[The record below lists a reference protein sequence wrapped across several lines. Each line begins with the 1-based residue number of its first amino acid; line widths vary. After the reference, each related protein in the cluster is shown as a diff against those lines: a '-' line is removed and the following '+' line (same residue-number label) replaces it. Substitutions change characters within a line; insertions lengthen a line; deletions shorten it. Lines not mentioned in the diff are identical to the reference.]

1 MQKLSIKDLS
11 LRDKRVFVRV
21 DFNVPLSEEG
31 RVTDD
36 TRIRE
41 TLPTLEYAIRNR
53 AKLILAS
60 HLGRPKG
67 KPNPKM
73 SLKPVAERLRMLL
86 DTVLESDCNV
96 GFSPDCIGM
105 EAEELSTRL
114 ESGQTLLLENLRFH
128 PEEEAND
135 ESFARALAKL
145 ADYYVNDAF
154 GSAHRA
160 HASTAGI
167 TKFVEKSAA
176 GFLMQKEL
184 DNMGHLLQD
193 PARPFIAILG
203 GAKVSDKIGVIKNLM
218 SKVDV
223 LLIGGAMAYTF
234 QKAQGRDVGKS
245 LVEDDKIDLASD
257 LLHEANERGVRLMLP
272 VDDIVAMKIEND
284 IPTRI
289 VEAEQPIPEGFM
301 GLDIGPKTIKL
312 YAEEIANASTIV
324 WNGPMGVFETP
335 SFAAGTKKIAQA
347 IAKNEDATSIVG
359 GGDSVAAVHQ
369 AGVADK
375 ISHISTGG
383 GASLEFLEG
392 KKLPGVEALNN
403 K

>member
-135 ESFARALAKL
+135 ESFARSLAKL

-218 SKVDV
+218 SKVDA

-272 VDDIVAMKIEND
+272 VDDVVAMKIEND

-289 VEAEQPIPEGFM
+289 IEAEQPIPEGFM

-312 YAEEIANASTIV
+312 YAEEIANACTIV

-335 SFAAGTKKIAQA
+335 SFATGTKKIAQA